1 MAKYSSKAI
10 LICVGVAAVTAVL
23 LASFYLLAAHPSS
36 DPDVTPG
43 EPGKKAP
50 ARCDHDRGIED
61 CLGRKSM
68 DFATLNAENIAR

>member
-1 MAKYSSKAI
+1 MVFNVLQTFRNQAPNI
-10 LICVGVAAVTAVL
+10 LRD
-23 LASFYLLAAHPSS
+23 S
-36 DPDVTPG
+36 DVTPG